1 MNPIPCSVC
10 SESGHH
16 ARRCPQLYAPLQPGF
31 FAPSG
36 GGGHSHDDED
46 EKLKNVV
53 CLGLINH
60 NGVHRISSLLQR
72 SATPLQTSTSSPRV

>member
-16 ARRCPQLYAPLQPGF
+16 ARRCPQLSAPLQPGF

-46 EKLKNVV
+46 EKIKKNNSLKKHFDRFLN
-53 CLGLINH
+53 ITATRH
-60 NGVHRISSLLQR
+60 TFLL
-72 SATPLQTSTSSPRV
+72 P